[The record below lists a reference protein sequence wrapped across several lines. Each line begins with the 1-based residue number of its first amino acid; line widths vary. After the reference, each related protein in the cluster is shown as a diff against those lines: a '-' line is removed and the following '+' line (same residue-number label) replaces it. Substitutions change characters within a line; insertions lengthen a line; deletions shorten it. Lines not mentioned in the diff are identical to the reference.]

1 MNIYFY
7 SLKKQK
13 PMEAMLFYITHLF
26 TINKFKAF
34 WSFVVYLLAAGVGG
48 FDIVFV
54 AALSLTV
61 TDYVL

>member
-1 MNIYFY
+1 
-7 SLKKQK
+7 
-13 PMEAMLFYITHLF
+13 MEAVLFYLTHLF

-34 WSFVVYLLAAGVGG
+34 WTFVVYLLAAGVGG